1 MSFTVEN
8 IPDQAGKLAI
18 ITGATGGLGYETALA
33 LAGAGATV
41 ILTGRNS
48 EKGAAALAGIR
59 SIHPQADIVYDT
71 LDLAHLSSVAAF
83 TDRIAQQRKRID
95 ILVNNAGVM
104 ATPKPQVT
112 AEGFEMQFGTNYLG
126 HFALTARLLPQ
137 LIAGKARVV
146 SLSSIA
152 ARGAR
157 IDFDDLQATKRYTP
171 FVSYG
176 QSKLA
181 MLMFAFEL
189 QRRSDAG
196 GWGVTSIGAHPGISR
211 TSLIAN
217 GPGQGGAMRL
227 AVVKFFSGLAM
238 NIMAQS
244 AADGALPQIFA
255 ATALEARPGGYY
267 GPADMGEYR
276 GPVAAAKP
284 PQSALD
290 VAAAARLWAASEQL
304 THLPFPTD
312 RKAA

>member
-8 IPDQAGKLAI
+8 IPDQTGKLAV

-41 ILTGRNS
+41 ILTGRNA
-48 EKGAAALAGIR
+48 EKGAAALSGIR
-59 SIHPQADIVYDT
+59 AIHPKADIAYDT
-71 LDLAHLSSVAAF
+71 LDLARLSSVAEFA
-83 TDRIAQQRKRID
+83 DRIAQQRNRID

-104 ATPKPQVT
+104 APPKRQVT
-112 AEGFEMQFGTNYLG
+112 ADGFEMQFGTNYLG

-146 SLSSIA
+146 SLSSVA

-157 IDFDDLQATKRYTP
+157 IDFDDLQATRRYTP

-189 QRRSDAG
+189 QRRSDFA
-196 GWGVTSIGAHPGISR
+196 GWGLTSIGAHPGVSR
-211 TSLIAN
+211 TSLIEN
-217 GPGQGGAMRL
+217 GPGQGGAMRF
-227 AVVKFFSGLAM
+227 AVVKFFAGLAM

-244 AADGALPQIFA
+244 AADGALPQLFA
-255 ATALEARPGGYY
+255 ATAPEARPGGYY
-267 GPADMGEYR
+267 GPANMGEYK
-276 GPVAAAKP
+276 GPVTTAKP
-284 PQSALD
+284 PQPALD
-290 VAAAARLWAASEQL
+290 VAAAGRLWAASQQL
-304 THLPFPTD
+304 TQLPFSID
-312 RKAA
+312 RTGA